1 MLGAV
6 RGSMGIDSRPMRT
19 RIMQAQQS
27 DGRRGFPTYAA
38 VMVAGLLCAGAA
50 LGIAPAMAPA
60 AEVAVAATDTV
71 TAVVQPNSTWSSG
84 WCGAIAV
91 RNDGSRAVSPA
102 TVSFTLPAGATVRN
116 VWNAEAATSGTRVT
130 LGLPG
135 GAHAPPAGAYSASG
149 FCLTGSP
156 APPTAPGFTL
166 AEGGAAV
173 AAAPAPGTAS
183 TPVDGTAPTAS
194 PTPTATAAE
203 TPSSTAVPTPPP
215 PFTAVATPLSTQG
228 SSIVDA
234 EGRPIVLQGVNWFG
248 FETHNHAPHGLWSR
262 DYKDMLAQIKSL
274 GFNTIRLPF
283 SLEALQSTSTTGI
296 EYSNGRNAELA
307 GRTPQEVMDIIIDE
321 AGRQGLMIILDNHS
335 QTDDGFM
342 DDLWFGQGGFS
353 EADWVAAWEAL
364 ASRYADRPNVVAADL
379 KNEPHGSATWGTG
392 SATDWRRAAE
402 LAGNAVLA
410 KAPDWLIIVEG
421 IENKVAG
428 GQQLNSHWWGGNLE
442 GVRANP
448 VRLSTPGRVVYS
460 PHEYGPGVHAQPWFS
475 SPQMASI
482 LADRWNKGFGY
493 ISDGGTAP
501 ILVGEFGGRDVG
513 LDTVEGRW
521 MRQFA
526 DYLGQ
531 HGTSWTFWSWNPNS
545 GDTGGVLADDWKT
558 VNADKMALLTSL
570 QKRER
575 IDFGGITD
583 ASSPPASSSTSAA
596 ATPAPPPATEPATES
611 DPAPTS
617 VAAPPA
623 QSAGGLQVSVRPESS
638 WDTGGCRA
646 TKVKNVTKAPIGN
659 WTLTFTLAPGTTMTS
674 SWNGT
679 AAVAGASVTV
689 TPPAWAAQVA
699 PGQEVAVFGFC
710 FSGGGEPTDVR
721 ATPVG

>member
-1 MLGAV
+1 
-6 RGSMGIDSRPMRT
+6 
-19 RIMQAQQS
+19 
-27 DGRRGFPTYAA
+27 
-38 VMVAGLLCAGAA
+38 
-50 LGIAPAMAPA
+50 
-60 AEVAVAATDTV
+60 
-71 TAVVQPNSTWSSG
+71 
-84 WCGAIAV
+84 
-91 RNDGSRAVSPA
+91 
-102 TVSFTLPAGATVRN
+102 
-116 VWNAEAATSGTRVT
+116 
-130 LGLPG
+130 
-135 GAHAPPAGAYSASG
+135 
-149 FCLTGSP
+149 
-156 APPTAPGFTL
+156 
-166 AEGGAAV
+166 
-173 AAAPAPGTAS
+173 
-183 TPVDGTAPTAS
+183 
-194 PTPTATAAE
+194 
-203 TPSSTAVPTPPP
+203 
-215 PFTAVATPLSTQG
+215 
-228 SSIVDA
+228 
-234 EGRPIVLQGVNWFG
+234 
-248 FETHNHAPHGLWSR
+248 
-262 DYKDMLAQIKSL
+262 MLAQIKSL

-353 EADWVAAWEAL
+353 EADWVAVWEAL

-379 KNEPHGSATWGTG
+379 KNEPHGSATWGPARPRTGAGPPSWPATRCWRRRRTG
-392 SATDWRRAAE
+392 SSSSRASRTRWQAASSSTAIGGAATWR
-402 LAGNAVLA
+402 
-410 KAPDWLIIVEG
+410 
-421 IENKVAG
+421 
-428 GQQLNSHWWGGNLE
+428 
-442 GVRANP
+442 VRSNP

-596 ATPAPPPATEPATES
+596 ATPTPPRPPSRPPSQTRRRPRSPPRQRSPPAGS
-611 DPAPTS
+611 
-617 VAAPPA
+617 
-623 QSAGGLQVSVRPESS
+623 R
-638 WDTGGCRA
+638 
-646 TKVKNVTKAPIGN
+646 
-659 WTLTFTLAPGTTMTS
+659 
-674 SWNGT
+674 
-679 AAVAGASVTV
+679 
-689 TPPAWAAQVA
+689 
-699 PGQEVAVFGFC
+699 
-710 FSGGGEPTDVR
+710 
-721 ATPVG
+721 